1 MSTDIV
7 AEPRAETYARAS
19 TLADEEFFLL
29 KKIKSRQA
37 VIAIIGMGYVGLP
50 LAVAFAEAGFRVVG
64 IDVDR
69 RRVDSLNEGQSY
81 ISDIPTERL
90 APLLKPLITSNGRLV
105 PTAANGHAN
114 DASATSAGNGAGYR
128 GSSSRAGS
136 LSATTDY
143 NVLFDVDAVV
153 ICVPTPLD
161 ATKEPDVSYI
171 VAAVDEIAH
180 RLHPGMLI
188 VLESTTYPGT
198 TEEIL
203 LPRLQQAAPRHN
215 GFSGGNGSHPAGHS
229 PMVVGR
235 DFFLAFS
242 PERIDPGR
250 TDWTVRTTPKVI
262 GGVTHD
268 CLQVAQALYGSAI
281 ETVVPV
287 SRPKTAEMVKLL
299 ENTFRA
305 VNIGLINEMA
315 MICDQLGIDVW
326 EVIRAASTKPFG
338 FMPFYPGP
346 GLGGHCIPIDP
357 QYLAWKLKTLNYS
370 ARFIQLAADINFAM
384 PHYVLSKVIS
394 ALNGHGKPVSGS
406 KILILGV
413 AYKADVGDVRE
424 SPAMDLIALLR
435 EMNADVV
442 CSDPHVLELRIDGLP
457 MTPVSLTEETLEAA
471 DCVVIV
477 TAHKEY
483 DWPWIVEHSQLIVDT
498 RNATRDVVALPGQVV
513 RL

>member
-1 MSTDIV
+1 MSVITVD
-7 AEPRAETYARAS
+7 EPRAETYVRVG

-37 VIAIIGMGYVGLP
+37 VIAVIGLGYVGLP
-50 LAVAFAEAGFRVVG
+50 LAVTFAEAGFRVVG
-64 IDVDR
+64 LDVDR

-81 ISDIPTERL
+81 ISDIAAERL
-90 APLLKPLITSNGRLV
+90 TPLLKPLVTSNGRLM
-105 PTAANGHAN
+105 PLTANGH
-114 DASATSAGNGAGYR
+114 SHGSSLMIEGNGAR
-128 GSSSRAGS
+128 GRQPASRAGS

-143 NVLFDVDAVV
+143 NVLFDADAVI

-161 ATKEPDVSYI
+161 ATKEPDMSYI

-203 LPRLQQAAPRHN
+203 LPRLQQAAPRRY
-215 GFSGGNGSHPAGHS
+215 GFSNGNGSHAAGLS

-268 CLQVAQALYGSAI
+268 CLQVAQALYGAAI
-281 ETVVPV
+281 ETVIPV
-287 SRPKTAEMVKLL
+287 SCPKTAEMVKLL

-315 MICDQLGIDVW
+315 LICDQLGIDVW

-406 KILILGV
+406 NILLLGV

-424 SPAMDLIALLR
+424 SPAMDLIALLQA
-435 EMNADVV
+435 MNADVTY
-442 CSDPHVLELRIDGLP
+442 SDPHVPGLTVDGLP
-457 MTPVSLTEETLEAA
+457 MTSIALTEAALEAA
-471 DCVVIV
+471 DCAVIV
-477 TAHKEY
+477 TAHTEY